1 MSSWVHLHNTPAPTF
16 SRLFCAV
23 VHPPISMFSP
33 PSHQHKHKQTNGVL
47 SKRGPSSQ
55 GCLRLL
61 SLRTSVPANGLP
73 HLQSSNSLLSLFPL
87 SFLSL
92 SFIELSPSVPH
103 YLSHALNHSLSLW
116 ISPQS
121 RQTSRGVAHDTVSL
135 LSPVCSPSFGFLIS

>member
-23 VHPPISMFSP
+23 LHPPISMFSP

-61 SLRTSVPANGLP
+61 SLRTSVPAKSLP
-73 HLQSSNSLLSLFPL
+73 HLQSSNSFLSLFP
-87 SFLSL
+87 LSL
-92 SFIELSPSVPH
+92 SFIELSPSVLH

-121 RQTSRGVAHDTVSL
+121 RQTSRSVAHDTVSL
-135 LSPVCSPSFGFLIS
+135 LSSVCSPTVALDF